1 MAFFDKIN
9 SIAKNVGDKTGDA
22 IEMAKINARIA
33 SERSAM
39 NDIYRQLGEAYY
51 AHRINGGEGEPVE
64 AAAIYSQLDQRT
76 AAIDEAQKQIVAI
89 KAEGERRAA
98 EAAAAEEAASAVKTQ
113 TSVQPGIPVLDTS
126 MPAGGQSVKCSQ
138 CGANLNADAKFCPQ
152 CGTRI
157 EPPVPEAAEAPQS
170 RVCPGCGAEVAKG
183 MKFCSQCGAR
193 VE

>member
-1 MAFFDKIN
+1 
-9 SIAKNVGDKTGDA
+9 
-22 IEMAKINARIA
+22 
-33 SERSAM
+33 M

-51 AHRINGGEGEPVE
+51 AHLINGGEGEPAE

-98 EAAAAEEAASAVKTQ
+98 EAAATEEAAAAEKEQ
-113 TSVQPGIPVLDTS
+113 KRVQPGVPVFDTG

-170 RVCPGCGAEVAKG
+170 RVCPGCGAEVAPG

>member
-51 AHRINGGEGEPVE
+51 AHRINGGEGEPAE

-113 TSVQPGIPVLDTS
+113 TSVQPGIPVFNTG
-126 MPAGGQSVKCSQ
+126 MPAQEQRVECPQ
-138 CGANLNADAKFCPQ
+138 CGAGLNADAKFCPQ

-170 RVCPGCGAEVAKG
+170 RVCPGCGAEVAPG
-183 MKFCSQCGAR
+183 M
-193 VE
+193 

>member
-39 NDIYRQLGEAYY
+39 NDIYRQLGEVYY
-51 AHRINGGEGEPVE
+51 AHRVNGGEGEPAE

-113 TSVQPGIPVLDTS
+113 TSVQPGIPVLNTG
-126 MPAGGQSVKCSQ
+126 MPAQEQRVECPQCGAGLNADVRFCSQ
-138 CGANLNADAKFCPQ
+138 CGAK
-152 CGTRI
+152 I
-157 EPPVPEAAEAPQS
+157 EPPAPEAAEAPRS
-170 RVCPGCGAEVAKG
+170 RVCPGCGAEVAPE

>member
-39 NDIYRQLGEAYY
+39 NDIYRQLGEVYY
-51 AHRINGGEGEPVE
+51 AHRVNGGEGEPAE

-126 MPAGGQSVKCSQ
+126 MPAEGQSVKCSQ
-138 CGANLNADAKFCPQ
+138 CGA
-152 CGTRI
+152 RI

-170 RVCPGCGAEVAKG
+170 RVCPGCGAEVAQG

>member
-39 NDIYRQLGEAYY
+39 NDIYRQLGEVYY
-51 AHRINGGEGEPVE
+51 AHRVNGGEGEPAE

-98 EAAAAEEAASAVKTQ
+98 EAAAAGEVPVGWKLPPRSKRRRACSPAF
-113 TSVQPGIPVLDTS
+113 PCLIPACL
-126 MPAGGQSVKCSQ
+126 
-138 CGANLNADAKFCPQ
+138 
-152 CGTRI
+152 R
-157 EPPVPEAAEAPQS
+157 
-170 RVCPGCGAEVAKG
+170 KG
-183 MKFCSQCGAR
+183 RA
-193 VE
+193 

>member
-1 MAFFDKIN
+1 M
-9 SIAKNVGDKTGDA
+9 
-22 IEMAKINARIA
+22 RHRA
-33 SERSAM
+33 SAPDFS
-39 NDIYRQLGEAYY
+39 
-51 AHRINGGEGEPVE
+51 
-64 AAAIYSQLDQRT
+64 S
-76 AAIDEAQKQIVAI
+76 
-89 KAEGERRAA
+89 AA

-170 RVCPGCGAEVAKG
+170 RVCPGCGAEV
-183 MKFCSQCGAR
+183 GAGEAAVLYILGVPLYR
-193 VE
+193 FIRKTGLMDKLLGRG

>member
-39 NDIYRQLGEAYY
+39 NDIYRQLGEVYY
-51 AHRINGGEGEPVE
+51 AHRVNGGEGEPAE

-98 EAAAAEEAASAVKTQ
+98 EAAAAEESAYIPFAETEVVSLQAARDRK
-113 TSVQPGIPVLDTS
+113 
-126 MPAGGQSVKCSQ
+126 AGDYHLMSGQNPIYIFTMQ
-138 CGANLNADAKFCPQ
+138 GGGETA
-152 CGTRI
+152 
-157 EPPVPEAAEAPQS
+157 
-170 RVCPGCGAEVAKG
+170 
-183 MKFCSQCGAR
+183 
-193 VE
+193 

>member
-39 NDIYRQLGEAYY
+39 NDIYRQLGEVYY
-51 AHRINGGEGEPVE
+51 AHRVNGGEGEPAE

-113 TSVQPGIPVLDTS
+113 TRCASFRTWRWR
-126 MPAGGQSVKCSQ
+126 A
-138 CGANLNADAKFCPQ
+138 
-152 CGTRI
+152 RH
-157 EPPVPEAAEAPQS
+157 S
-170 RVCPGCGAEVAKG
+170 RA
-183 MKFCSQCGAR
+183 
-193 VE
+193 

>member
-51 AHRINGGEGEPVE
+51 AHRINGGEGEPAE

-98 EAAAAEEAASAVKTQ
+98 EAAAAEEAAC
-113 TSVQPGIPVLDTS
+113 
-126 MPAGGQSVKCSQ
+126 GQ
-138 CGANLNADAKFCPQ
+138 NADE
-152 CGTRI
+152 G
-157 EPPVPEAAEAPQS
+157 AARHS
-170 RVCPGCGAEVAKG
+170 RVQYRYARAGAESG
-183 MKFCSQCGAR
+183 MPSMR
-193 VE
+193 RRP

>member
-22 IEMAKINARIA
+22 IELAKINARIA

-51 AHRINGGEGEPVE
+51 AHRINGGEGEPAE

-89 KAEGERRAA
+89 KAEGGGSCGSRGSCLRGQNADERAA
-98 EAAAAEEAASAVKTQ
+98 
-113 TSVQPGIPVLDTS
+113 
-126 MPAGGQSVKCSQ
+126 
-138 CGANLNADAKFCPQ
+138 
-152 CGTRI
+152 RH
-157 EPPVPEAAEAPQS
+157 S
-170 RVCPGCGAEVAKG
+170 RA
-183 MKFCSQCGAR
+183 
-193 VE
+193 

>member
-33 SERSAM
+33 SERGAM

-51 AHRINGGEGEPVE
+51 AHRVNGGEGEPAE

-98 EAAAAEEAASAVKTQ
+98 EAVAAEEAAAAEKEQ
-113 TSVQPGIPVLDTS
+113 KRVQPGVPVFDTG
-126 MPAGGQSVKCSQ
+126 MPAQEQRVECPQ

-157 EPPVPEAAEAPQS
+157 ESPVSEAAEAPQS
-170 RVCPGCGAEVAKG
+170 RVCPGCGAEVAQG

>member
-51 AHRINGGEGEPVE
+51 AHRINGGEGEPAE
-64 AAAIYSQLDQRT
+64 AAAMYSQLDQRT

-98 EAAAAEEAASAVKTQ
+98 EEAAAAEKEQK
-113 TSVQPGIPVLDTS
+113 SVQPGIPVLDTS

-157 EPPVPEAAEAPQS
+157 DPPVPEAAEAPQS
-170 RVCPGCGAEVAKG
+170 RVCPGCGAEVAQG

>member
-39 NDIYRQLGEAYY
+39 NDIYRQLGEVYY
-51 AHRINGGEGEPVE
+51 AHRVNGGEGEPAE

-98 EAAAAEEAASAVKTQ
+98 EAAAAEEAASADYFGLSQ
-113 TSVQPGIPVLDTS
+113 YIDSDSVIVWHDIDKIGRAYELCFDTS
-126 MPAGGQSVKCSQ
+126 KH
-138 CGANLNADAKFCPQ
+138 D
-152 CGTRI
+152 TRI
-157 EPPVPEAAEAPQS
+157 ALKTWGRMGVHFNVGK
-170 RVCPGCGAEVAKG
+170 RPGLET
-183 MKFCSQCGAR
+183 FLRQFT
-193 VE
+193 